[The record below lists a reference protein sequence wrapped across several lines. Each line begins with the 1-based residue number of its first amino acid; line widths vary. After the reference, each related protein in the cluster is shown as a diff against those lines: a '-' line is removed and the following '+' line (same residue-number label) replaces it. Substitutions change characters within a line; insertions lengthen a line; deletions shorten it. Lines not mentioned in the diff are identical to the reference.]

1 MRSRK
6 NSIVSSAEVHQ
17 WALQWLVEAKL
28 LKDHGWLCTA
38 VVVWN
43 VVLRAAARMIS
54 VCAACR
60 DLANAPSAQAVFN
73 ALEDGLPRTLQVLEK
88 RLNWALTNS
97 WPRRLKR
104 RRWEVAIDW
113 HLVPYYGQPDKSRNE
128 IYYGKPK
135 QGTTKFHAYA
145 TACIVQYGERYTLA
159 LTWVRRHESMVVVL
173 RRLLADIGKIGVKIR
188 RLLLDR
194 AFFNVKVTEYLQ
206 GEKLAFLMPV
216 VFRGRRPKKRPKAGL
231 HWIKRQKAGWYPH
244 TLKNGKRTVAISVCV
259 AYRTHRNRKDRKRVQ
274 QKLLFGAWRVH
285 GSPTEIR
292 ERYRKR
298 FGIEASYRQ
307 MRQARIYTCVK
318 SPHLRLVFVAVALIL
333 RNLWVWIHATLL
345 ADGRGPTMT
354 LRLERLRF
362 KRLLDWIAQAV
373 VAILHDGSMPCVLDE
388 DT

>member
-259 AYRTHRNRKDRKRVQ
+259 AYRT
-274 QKLLFGAWRVH
+274 
-285 GSPTEIR
+285 
-292 ERYRKR
+292 
-298 FGIEASYRQ
+298 
-307 MRQARIYTCVK
+307 
-318 SPHLRLVFVAVALIL
+318 
-333 RNLWVWIHATLL
+333 
-345 ADGRGPTMT
+345 
-354 LRLERLRF
+354 
-362 KRLLDWIAQAV
+362 
-373 VAILHDGSMPCVLDE
+373 
-388 DT
+388 